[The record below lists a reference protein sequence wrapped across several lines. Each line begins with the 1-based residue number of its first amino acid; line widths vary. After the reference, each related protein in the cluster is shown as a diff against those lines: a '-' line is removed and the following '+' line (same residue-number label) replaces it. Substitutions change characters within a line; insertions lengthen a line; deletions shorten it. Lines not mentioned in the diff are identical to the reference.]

1 MGVSR
6 RSLSLL
12 GACVAS
18 VLLAC
23 VLLSTERDGPVALQ
37 DFSRTQMLPTWK
49 VSGVLNPMPG
59 QQKEDVP
66 APEEPEEGPA
76 APEEEPA
83 AAPDAAPAP
92 ASEPE
97 PEQDEEPEQEDEEKQ
112 QPSDWVP
119 PAKPWEPLAEKNIH
133 RLERTNRELVRGDME
148 NSNMVKKLRAAMRLL
163 KKQFAGKIVSLEQ
176 AYDRRLA
183 REARILHQVRP
194 QHPSAS
200 CIVVASRRTNPS
212 MGDISLRNG
221 RGPCECPGSPRPRC
235 MSPPF

>member
-1 MGVSR
+1 M
-6 RSLSLL
+6 
-12 GACVAS
+12 
-18 VLLAC
+18 
-23 VLLSTERDGPVALQ
+23 
-37 DFSRTQMLPTWK
+37 QMLPTWK

-66 APEEPEEGPA
+66 APEE
-76 APEEEPA
+76 EPA

-92 ASEPE
+92 APEPEPEPE
-97 PEQDEEPEQEDEEKQ
+97 PEQDEEEQQ
-112 QPSDWVP
+112 SSDWVP

-183 REARILHQVRP
+183 REARILHQVLPAR
-194 QHPSAS
+194 HA
-200 CIVVASRRTNPS
+200 
-212 MGDISLRNG
+212 
-221 RGPCECPGSPRPRC
+221 
-235 MSPPF
+235 